1 MFLSRDICDDVGD
14 YGHGLLLQFV
24 EHFGQLYG
32 ADKISY
38 NVHGL
43 VHLGDEVKCFGQ
55 LDSISSFPHENYLD
69 KISFH
74 GLTHSFAARGR

>member
-1 MFLSRDICDDVGD
+1 MNMKDGRLPNVDSSCIP
-14 YGHGLLLQFV
+14 
-24 EHFGQLYG
+24 
-32 ADKISY
+32 Y

-43 VHLGDEVKCFGQ
+43 VDLGDEVKCFGQ